1 MSDNP
6 VDIYIIGTGMRG
18 RQQMTK
24 EAERAIEASERFYSI
39 HMSKL
44 YEEYINQMDV
54 EQYDLRGHYSEG
66 KDRVDT
72 YEEVAETVLEA
83 AEEVNE
89 PVTLALYGHP
99 MVFVSPSRKVINRAE
114 ERGLV
119 VEVRPGISSM
129 DCLYTDLGFDPGQS
143 GVQMFEATDMLL
155 REWELNP
162 EVPAMI
168 WQIGAVESSIHHTS
182 VEDKPERYSRV
193 REYLQQFY
201 PDDHTVISAQTPIYP
216 TTEPKQYEFQLNE
229 FESMHEDLNK
239 LQTLYIPPV
248 RERPVQN
255 EELQEQ
261 FRTVDHLEMITEE
274 QLE

>member
-18 RQQMTK
+18 YRQITK
-24 EAERAIEASERFYSI
+24 EAEAAIEASERLYSI
-39 HMSKL
+39 HLSDL
-44 YEEYINQMDV
+44 YDGYLSEFDIERV
-54 EQYDLRGHYSEG
+54 DLRDYYQEG

-72 YEEVAETVLEA
+72 YEEIAETVLDAGESCSA
-83 AEEVNE
+83 PITFAI
-89 PVTLALYGHP
+89 YGHP
-99 MVFVSPSRKVINRAE
+99 MVFVSPSEIVIDRAD
-114 ERGLV
+114 ERGLT
-119 VEVRPGISSM
+119 VETRPGISSM
-129 DCLYTDLGFDPGQS
+129 DCLYVDLEIDPGK
-143 GVQMFEATDMLL
+143 GGIQMFEATDMLL

-201 PDDHTVISAQTPIYP
+201 PDDHSVVAAQTPIYP
-216 TTEPKQYEFQLNE
+216 TTEPKQYEFQLDE

-248 RERPVQN
+248 RQRPTQNQDLAER
-255 EELQEQ
+255 
-261 FRTVDHLEMITEE
+261 FRTSDHLETITSQE
-274 QLE
+274 LE